1 MSTDTRITT
10 SCPACGEVEL
20 LAEQMWVV
28 LAEPAERSHYG
39 FRCPSCDTESRHG
52 ADLETLAL
60 LATLV
65 PVELMEVPA
74 EALEPRSG
82 GPLTDDDLID
92 LMVGLE
98 GGVDALLGAP
108 QVCETC

>member
-10 SCPACGEVEL
+10 SCPTCGEVEL

-28 LAEPAERSHYG
+28 LADPAERSHYG
-39 FRCPSCDTESRHG
+39 FRCPSCGDESRHN

-60 LATLV
+60 LASLV

-98 GGVDALLGAP
+98 CSVQFLLGP
-108 QVCETC
+108 QPICEPC

>member
-10 SCPACGEVEL
+10 SCPVCGEVEL

-39 FRCPSCDTESRHG
+39 FRCPSCGTESRHG
-52 ADLETLAL
+52 ADLETLTL
-60 LATLV
+60 LASLV

-82 GPLTDDDLID
+82 RPLTDDDLID

-98 GGVDALLGAP
+98 GGVEALLGCQP
-108 QVCETC
+108 LCETC